1 MDIANSQNKSAR
13 PLTSRKPQPE
23 TKQKTKGTV
32 MRKNLMARITA
43 ITLFAAL
50 TAPVRLSAQD
60 NRQHNHHNPY
70 HHHYAVIDMG
80 TFGGPNS
87 GYSDPFPLE
96 DGLLN
101 NRGAVVG
108 FADTTAPDPF
118 APNCM
123 IDCYL
128 AHAFRSEDGVLTDL
142 GALPGNNVSY
152 AFWTT
157 NNGLTTGDS
166 ENGAIDPLTGFPET
180 EAVLWRNGQ
189 VIDLGTFGGNVSS
202 ASSVN
207 SHGQVVGAALN
218 TIPDPFAAS
227 FGPLNGN
234 GVFPQ
239 PIFFFTIATQ
249 AHAFLWDGTMHDLGT
264 LGGPDSAAFYV
275 NERGQA
281 TGYSFTNSTPNPTTG
296 IPTIDT
302 FLWDHGKM
310 IDLGT
315 LGGTVSS
322 PYSMNERGEVV
333 GESFLAG
340 DQTIH
345 AFLSRHGR
353 KMKDLGTLGGSFGM
367 ADWIN
372 QAGDIVGISSLP
384 GDQQTFAFLWKNR
397 VMQNLGSVDGDACSE
412 GLSVNASDQVVGDSW
427 DCGREF
433 QHSFLWENGS
443 MVDLLSLIPPGSG
456 MQFRVADSIN
466 DRGEIAVQGILSNGD
481 YHAIL
486 LIPCDE
492 NHSDVEGCDY
502 DLVDAT
508 KVAAPANTAV
518 HHVYNRALTSSAV
531 GPRAG
536 FNMLQQYRFNGVGR
550 VGGPKN

>member
-1 MDIANSQNKSAR
+1 
-13 PLTSRKPQPE
+13 
-23 TKQKTKGTV
+23 
-32 MRKNLMARITA
+32 MRKNLTARITA

-50 TAPVRLSAQD
+50 TAPVRLAAQD
-60 NRQHNHHNPY
+60 NRQHNHNNQY

-108 FADTTAPDPF
+108 VADTTAPDPF

-123 IDCYL
+123 VDCYL
-128 AHAFRSEDGVLTDL
+128 AHAFRSEDGVMTDL

-180 EAVLWRNGQ
+180 EAVLWRSGQ
-189 VIDLGTFGGNVSS
+189 IIDLGTLGGNVSS
-202 ASSVN
+202 AGSVN

-218 TIPDPFAAS
+218 SIPDPFAAS

-345 AFLSRHGR
+345 AFLSQHGR

-367 ADWIN
+367 ADSIN
-372 QAGDIVGISSLP
+372 RAGDIVGISSLP

-397 VMQNLGSVDGDACSE
+397 VMQNLGSVDGDPCSE
-412 GLSVNASDQVVGDSW
+412 GISVNASDQVVGDSW
-427 DCGREF
+427 DCGHEF

-443 MVDLLSLIPPGSG
+443 MVDLLSLIRPGSG

-481 YHAIL
+481 LRAIL

-492 NHSDVEGCDY
+492 NHSGVEGCDY

-508 KVAAPANTAV
+508 KVASRANTPGRR
-518 HHVYNRALTSSAV
+518 VYNGALTPSAV
-531 GPRAG
+531 RPRTR
-536 FNMLQQYRFNGVGR
+536 FNILQQRRFNGTSRVVG
-550 VGGPKN
+550 PSN